1 VRIALDVSL
10 LERAEPTGVERGLAT
25 LRDALLQ
32 CGPALQ
38 LVQLS
43 APSSLPVALWRETTL
58 PRLLRGQRIDVYHS
72 PVAAVPLRAGCA
84 VVATLHELP
93 WATTDAAARA
103 TGDGRWT
110 HRARTALAVAVATRL
125 ICVSERTREHLLA
138 RHPEAAPR
146 AVVIPH
152 AVDGRFTPAAPGSN
166 EARADAVL
174 RARCGLGADGGAP
187 LLLAVGRLRRKKN
200 LAPLLQAFADAP
212 AAASLRLVLA
222 GPAGDASDALLARAR
237 RADLAGRVLFP
248 GAVDDRTLLALYR
261 GATAVVFPSLFEG
274 FGLPV
279 LEAMACG
286 VPVLASEEGA
296 APEVRG
302 DAVALCRAADPS
314 SLTAALQQLLESPAR
329 RADLVARGRLHVAR
343 FSAEALARAHLALY
357 AECVAAHAARRAP
370 DDRGTRDTRRASDA
384 PGTSDASHGPDGA
397 GTPR

>member
-1 VRIALDVSL
+1 MRIALDVSL
-10 LERAEPTGVERGLAT
+10 LDRAEPTGVERGLAT
-25 LRDALLQ
+25 LREALLG

-43 APSSLPVALWRETTL
+43 APPSLPVALWRETTL
-58 PRLLRGQRIDVYHS
+58 PTLLAGHRIDVYHS

-93 WATTDAAARA
+93 WASSDAAARA

-125 ICVSERTREHLLA
+125 VCVSERTREHLLA

-152 AVDGRFTPAAPGSN
+152 AVDARFKPAAPDSD
-166 EARADAVL
+166 EAREDETL
-174 RARCGLGADGGAP
+174 RARLGLGADGRAP

-200 LAPLLQAFADAP
+200 LAALLEAVAAARAP
-212 AAASLRLVLA
+212 AGMRLVLA
-222 GPAGDASDALLARAR
+222 GPDGDASDALAARAR

-261 GATAVVFPSLFEG
+261 GATAVAFPSLFEG

-302 DAVALCRAADPS
+302 QAVELCRAGDPA
-314 SLTAALQQLLESPAR
+314 SLAATLQQLLNSPAR
-329 RADLVARGRLHVAR
+329 RAELVARGRLHVVR
-343 FSAEALARAHLALY
+343 FNGEALARAHLALY
-357 AECVAAHAARRAP
+357 ADGIEAYARRRP
-370 DDRGTRDTRRASDA
+370 SDA
-384 PGTSDASHGPDGA
+384 RSGRDAGGA
-397 GTPR
+397 TR